1 MAEPTIL
8 VIDDDLFMRQLL
20 EDVLGGAGFRVLQAG
35 DGVEG
40 WQRAVETRPDAILLD
55 LVMPRMDGVA
65 TCRHLRTL
73 PEFRHTP
80 IIMMTSRTDF
90 AGSVNP
96 FEVGADDYLA
106 KPFYGNEVVARI
118 QGNLARKRAM
128 AALDRKASDYQA
140 LLSISE
146 SVTASLDVV
155 KILRQVAGKI
165 TEALEDVLS
174 CSVALVQEDA
184 RSGYLMA
191 SSDDP
196 NLSGLRIF
204 LEKYPEVRE
213 VLATARP
220 LFMDSRVQ
228 ERIVVDV
235 LAHAGSERFNTTL
248 ALPLL
253 IQRRVIGV
261 MVVRLA
267 RTLAGIAPA
276 EVEFCQ
282 LVANLAAPAL
292 RHAQQFDLVREQS
305 QQLQESSDKLRAD
318 LAVKQAYE
326 QAFRNASDGLAAF
339 DRRGRILL
347 YNRKAFELTG
357 YSLDEVRARGIISLL
372 GKKSLRQVLRHFAG
386 DRDSG
391 PGLGRVDVSVVHRDG
406 QRRLLS
412 VSLSPG
418 RHPGDLLVVSFRD
431 VTEKRIME
439 KELLETR
446 RSLEQANERLK
457 RQDQRRAEFFN
468 TASHELRTP
477 VTILHGY
484 CSLLLEEHRDNLSPD
499 QLEYLAAVV
508 EGCDRLVTLVNN
520 LLDIA
525 RFEAGKVP
533 MELGTGNL
541 AALVRDLGRDFR
553 TLAGRHG
560 VEVRLEIPERCQAV
574 YDVEQIQRVL
584 VNLVGNAVKFTP
596 PGGRITLRVSED
608 PQFAQVMV
616 GDTGKGIPAER
627 ISELFTEFTQVGRE
641 DSRKGAGLGLSIC
654 RRIIEAHQGQIW
666 AESQP
671 GQGSRFLFTLPK
683 TLP

>member
-20 EDVLGGAGFRVLQAG
+20 EDVLGGAGFRVLQAC

-40 WQRAVETRPDAILLD
+40 WQRAVDTRPDAILLD

-65 TCRHLRTL
+65 ACRYLRSL

-106 KPFYGNEVVARI
+106 KPFYANEVVARI
-118 QGNLARKRAM
+118 HGNLAKKRAL
-128 AALDRKASDYQA
+128 AALDRKANDYQA
-140 LLSISE
+140 LLTISE

-155 KILRQVAGKI
+155 QILRQVAGKI
-165 TEALEDVLS
+165 IEFLEDVLS
-174 CSVALVQEDA
+174 CSVALVQEDS
-184 RSGYLMA
+184 RSGYIMA

-235 LAHAGSERFNTTL
+235 LAQGGSERFNTTL
-248 ALPLL
+248 AVPLL

-267 RTLAGIAPA
+267 RTLPGIAPA

-292 RHAQQFDLVREQS
+292 RHAQQFDVVREQS
-305 QQLQESSDKLRAD
+305 QQLQDATERLRAD

-339 DRRGRILL
+339 DRRGRIVL
-347 YNRKAFELTG
+347 YNRKAYELTG
-357 YSLDEVRARGIISLL
+357 YSLDEIRARGIITLL
-372 GKKSLRQVLRHFAG
+372 GKKSLRQVLRYFEGHREFG
-386 DRDSG
+386 SG
-391 PGLGRVDVSVVHRDG
+391 TGRVDVSILHRDG
-406 QRRLLS
+406 LRRLLS
-412 VSLSPG
+412 VSLSEG
-418 RHPGDLLVVSFRD
+418 NSPGDLLVVSFRD

-439 KELLETR
+439 KELVETR
-446 RSLEQANERLK
+446 RNLELANERLQ
-457 RQDQRRAEFFN
+457 RLDQRRAEFFN

-477 VTILHGY
+477 VTIMSGY

-499 QLEYLAAVV
+499 QLEYLTAVV
-508 EGCDRLVTLVNN
+508 EGSDRLVNLVNN

-525 RFEAGKVP
+525 RFEAGKLP
-533 MELGTGNL
+533 MEFGSGNL

-560 VEVRLEIPERCQAV
+560 IEVRFEIPERCQAV
-574 YDVEQIQRVL
+574 FDVEQIQRVL

-596 PGGRITLRVSED
+596 PGGQITLRVSED
-608 PQFAQVMV
+608 DQLAQVLV
-616 GDTGKGIPAER
+616 ADTGKGIPAER
-627 ISELFTEFTQVGRE
+627 ISELFNEFTQVGRE

-654 RRIIEAHQGQIW
+654 RRIIQAHQGRIW

-683 TLP
+683 TLA

>member
-20 EDVLGGAGFRVLQAG
+20 EDVLGGAGFRVLQAC

-40 WQRAVETRPDAILLD
+40 WQRAVDTRPDAILLD

-65 TCRHLRTL
+65 ACRQLRSL

-106 KPFYGNEVVARI
+106 KPFYANEVVARI
-118 QGNLARKRAM
+118 HGNLAKKRAL
-128 AALDRKASDYQA
+128 AALDRKANDYQA
-140 LLSISE
+140 LLTISE

-155 KILRQVAGKI
+155 QILRQVAGKI
-165 TEALEDVLS
+165 IEFLEDVLS
-174 CSVALVQEDA
+174 CSVALVQEDS
-184 RSGYLMA
+184 RSGYIMA

-235 LAHAGSERFNTTL
+235 LAQAGGERFNTTL
-248 ALPLL
+248 AVPLL

-267 RTLAGIAPA
+267 RTLPGIAPA

-292 RHAQQFDLVREQS
+292 RHAQQFDVVREKS
-305 QQLQESSDKLRAD
+305 QQLQNATERLRAD

-339 DRRGRILL
+339 DRRGRIVL
-347 YNRKAFELTG
+347 YNRKAYELTG
-357 YSLDEVRARGIISLL
+357 YSLDEIRARGIITLL
-372 GKKSLRQVLRHFAG
+372 GKKSLRQVLRYFEGHREFG
-386 DRDSG
+386 SG
-391 PGLGRVDVSVVHRDG
+391 TGRVDVSILHRDG
-406 QRRLLS
+406 LRRLLS
-412 VSLSPG
+412 VSLSEG
-418 RHPGDLLVVSFRD
+418 QSPGDLLVVSFRD

-439 KELLETR
+439 KELVETR
-446 RSLEQANERLK
+446 RNLELANERLQ
-457 RQDQRRAEFFN
+457 RLDQRRAEFFN

-477 VTILHGY
+477 VTIMSGY

-499 QLEYLAAVV
+499 QLEYLTAVV
-508 EGCDRLVTLVNN
+508 EGSERLVTLVNN

-525 RFEAGKVP
+525 RFEAGRLP
-533 MELGTGNL
+533 MEFGSGNL

-560 VEVRLEIPERCQAV
+560 IEVRFEIPERCQAV
-574 YDVEQIQRVL
+574 FDVEQIQRVL

-596 PGGRITLRVSED
+596 PGGRITLRVSEND
-608 PQFAQVMV
+608 QSAQVLV
-616 GDTGKGIPAER
+616 ADTGKGIPAER
-627 ISELFTEFTQVGRE
+627 IADLFTEFTQVGRE

-654 RRIIEAHQGQIW
+654 RRIIEAHQGRIW
-666 AESQP
+666 AESQI

-683 TLP
+683 TLR

>member
-20 EDVLGGAGFRVLQAG
+20 EDVLSGAGFRVLHAC
-35 DGVEG
+35 DGIEG

-55 LVMPRMDGVA
+55 LVMPKMDGVA

-90 AGSVNP
+90 AGTVNP
-96 FEVGADDYLA
+96 FLVGADDYLA
-106 KPFYGNEVVARI
+106 KPFYANEVVARI
-118 QGNLARKRAM
+118 HGNLAKKRAM

-146 SVTASLDVV
+146 SVTASLDVIQ
-155 KILRQVAGKI
+155 ILRLVAGKI
-165 TEALEDVLS
+165 IEFLEDVLG

-184 RSGYLMA
+184 RSGYIMA

-204 LEKYPEVRE
+204 LDKYAEVQE

-235 LAHAGSERFNTTL
+235 LAQEGSEQFNTTL
-248 ALPLL
+248 AVPLM
-253 IQRRVIGV
+253 IQRRVVGV

-267 RTLAGIAPA
+267 RTLPGIAPA

-282 LVANLAAPAL
+282 LVANLTAPAL
-292 RHAQQFDLVREQS
+292 KHAQQFDVVREQS
-305 QQLQESSDKLRAD
+305 QQLQSTAEQLRAD
-318 LAVKQAYE
+318 LAVKQVYE
-326 QAFRNASDGLAAF
+326 QAFRNASEGLVAF
-339 DRRGRILL
+339 DRRGRMVL

-357 YSLDEVRARGIISLL
+357 YSLEEVRARGIITLL
-372 GKKSLRQVLRHFAG
+372 GKKSLRQVLRYFEGEEKAG
-386 DRDSG
+386 AEN
-391 PGLGRVDVSVVHRDG
+391 GRVDVSIIHHDG
-406 QRRLLS
+406 LRRMLS
-412 VSLSPG
+412 VSFG
-418 RHPGDLLVVSFRD
+418 ERRHPGDLLVVSFRD
-431 VTEKRIME
+431 VTEKRLME
-439 KELLETR
+439 KDLVETR
-446 RSLEQANERLK
+446 RNLERANERLQ
-457 RQDQRRAEFFN
+457 RLDQRRAEFFN

-477 VTILHGY
+477 VTIMSGY
-484 CSLLLEEHRDNLSPD
+484 CSLLLEEHPDNLSAD
-499 QLEYLAAVV
+499 QLEYLTAVV
-508 EGCDRLVTLVNN
+508 EGSERLVQLVNN

-525 RFEAGKVP
+525 RFESGKMP
-533 MELGTGNL
+533 MDFGSGNL

-553 TLAGRHG
+553 TLAGRHS
-560 VEVRLEIPERCQAV
+560 LEMRFELPERCQAV
-574 YDVEQIQRVL
+574 FDVEHIQRVL

-596 PGGRITLRVSED
+596 QGGLITLSVSETD
-608 PQFAQVMV
+608 NFAQVV
-616 GDTGKGIPAER
+616 VSDTGKGIPAER
-627 ISELFTEFTQVGRE
+627 LAELFTEFTQAGRE
-641 DSRKGAGLGLSIC
+641 DGRKGAGLGLSIC
-654 RRIIEAHQGQIW
+654 RRIIEAHQGRIW

-671 GQGSRFLFTLPK
+671 GGGSRFLFTLPK

>member
-20 EDVLGGAGFRVLQAG
+20 EDVLSGAGFRVLHAC
-35 DGVEG
+35 DGIEG

-55 LVMPRMDGVA
+55 LVMPKMDGAA

-90 AGSVNP
+90 AGTVNP
-96 FEVGADDYLA
+96 FQVGADDYLA
-106 KPFYGNEVVARI
+106 KPFYANEVVARI
-118 QGNLARKRAM
+118 HGNLAKKRAM

-140 LLSISE
+140 LLSVSE

-155 KILRQVAGKI
+155 QILRQVAGKI
-165 TEALEDVLS
+165 IEFLQDVLS

-184 RSGYLMA
+184 RSGYIMA

-204 LEKYPEVRE
+204 LDKYTEVQE

-235 LAHAGSERFNTTL
+235 LAQGGSERFNTTL
-248 ALPLL
+248 AVPLM
-253 IQRRVIGV
+253 IERRVVGV

-267 RTLAGIAPA
+267 RTLPGIAPA

-282 LVANLAAPAL
+282 LVANLTAPAL
-292 RHAQQFDLVREQS
+292 KHAQQFDLVREQS
-305 QQLQESSDKLRAD
+305 QQLQATAEQLRAD
-318 LAVKQAYE
+318 LAVKKVYE
-326 QAFRNASDGLAAF
+326 QAFRNASEGLVAF
-339 DRRGRILL
+339 DRRGRMVL

-357 YSLDEVRARGIISLL
+357 YSLEELRARGIITLL
-372 GKKSLRQVLRHFAG
+372 GKKSLRQVLRYFDGEGKAG
-386 DRDSG
+386 AEN
-391 PGLGRVDVSVVHRDG
+391 GRVDVSIIHHDGLRRMLSVSFG
-406 QRRLLS
+406 QRR
-412 VSLSPG
+412 
-418 RHPGDLLVVSFRD
+418 HPDDLLVVSFRD
-431 VTEKRIME
+431 VTDKRLLEKD
-439 KELLETR
+439 LVETR
-446 RSLEQANERLK
+446 RNLERANERLQ
-457 RQDQRRAEFFN
+457 RLDQRRAEFFN

-477 VTILHGY
+477 VTIMSGY
-484 CSLLLEEHRDNLSPD
+484 CSLLLEEHPDNLSAD
-499 QLEYLAAVV
+499 QLEYLSAVV
-508 EGCDRLVTLVNN
+508 EGSGRLVQLVNN

-525 RFEAGKVP
+525 WFESGKMP
-533 MELGTGNL
+533 MDFGSGNL

-560 VEVRLEIPERCQAV
+560 LEMRFELPERCQAV
-574 YDVEQIQRVL
+574 FDVEHIQRVL

-596 PGGRITLRVSED
+596 QGGLITLSVSEAD
-608 PQFAQVMV
+608 HLAQVV
-616 GDTGKGIPAER
+616 VSDTGKGIPAEHLA
-627 ISELFTEFTQVGRE
+627 ELFTEFTQVGRE
-641 DSRKGAGLGLSIC
+641 DGRKGAGLGLSIC
-654 RRIIEAHQGQIW
+654 RRIIEAHQGRIW

-671 GQGSRFLFTLPK
+671 GGGSRFLFTLPK